1 MYKTTTRFLGV
12 LLALIVM
19 LGIGVNLL
27 PSVFGFILF
36 RADDYGVLNEQR
48 RAINAWVFEKK
59 QTSENHDTDEL
70 IVYFPSEQKYRY
82 LTVVPEHQLIGLAD
96 RPADNIWVAPGSR
109 VAYMFPNGSFF
120 IPLDGPYFELI
131 SEFEFSKNVIWFNT
145 FDDLK
150 KFGSR
155 IVINRTRTGLSR

>member
-1 MYKTTTRFLGV
+1 
-12 LLALIVM
+12 
-19 LGIGVNLL
+19 
-27 PSVFGFILF
+27 VFGFILF
-36 RADDYGVLNEQR
+36 KADDNGVLNEQH
-48 RAINAWVFEKK
+48 RAINASVFEKK
-59 QTSENHDTDEL
+59 QTSGNHDTHEL

-96 RPADNIWVAPGSR
+96 RAADNIWVVPGSR

-120 IPLDGPYFELI
+120 TSLDGPYFELI
-131 SEFEFSKNVIWFNT
+131 SEFEFSKNVVWFNA

-155 IVINRTRTGLSR
+155 IVIKRTRTDLSR